1 MFASALISGM
11 YFPLFV
17 FIDHFVP
24 PLILNAPEGHLAIC
38 AINSSLVAFSGL
50 IQERAFG
57 S

>member
-24 PLILNAPEGHLAIC
+24 PLILNAPEAHLAIC
-38 AINSSLVAFSGL
+38 AINSSPVAFSGL